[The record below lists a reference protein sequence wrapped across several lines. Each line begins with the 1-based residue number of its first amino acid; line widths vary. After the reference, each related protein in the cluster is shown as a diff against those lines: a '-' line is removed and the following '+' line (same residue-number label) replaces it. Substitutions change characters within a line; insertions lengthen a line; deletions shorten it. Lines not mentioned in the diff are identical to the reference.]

1 MNSRNRSLLISSAV
15 VGLVCGVAL
24 TQQQVKA
31 ATEDPAASSEKVV
44 EVQASGSKTEAD
56 TSVNDSNGVTN
67 VDAIN
72 SNSNSGNEENSSTNE
87 STEVDKN
94 GANTKSTEGKH
105 QVSTKASQSGE
116 LIDQGTW
123 GTSKWEY
130 AKEGDDYVLHVHEGT
145 LGKNFYDP
153 SNYTITGFV
162 NLNSNFRTQ
171 LTKIKFDSGVIAN
184 QYSQGLFCGLTNLTS
199 IEGMTNLNTSSVTTM
214 SSMFRDCSSLTDLDL
229 SSFDTSAVIDMSY
242 MFSDCTNLQKLDL
255 SHLNTSKLIKMNSM
269 FSNCNGLVDINFNN
283 IDTSNVTD
291 MNYMFS
297 RCTSIPKL
305 DLGSFNTSNVTDM
318 NSMFNG
324 CINLTKLNLDSF
336 NTSNVE
342 NMSYM
347 FYQCQSLSEVILKSF
362 DTSQVT
368 DMSSMFAD
376 CSSLQSLD
384 IDNFNTKNVTDMSW
398 MFSRCKELTNIDV
411 SHFNTS
417 NVENMSSMFSYCN
430 VLTSIKL
437 NNFDTSQVTIM
448 DYMFKGCS
456 SLTGLDL
463 GNFNTTNVKQ
473 MDSMFDG
480 CKNLS
485 DINLSSFNTEN
496 VNRMNCMFNGCE
508 SLSNLDLS
516 NFNTSKVASMYNMFA
531 GCKNLIDLNI
541 RTFDTSKVQYMQ
553 YMFSNCESIS
563 NLNLSSFNTVNAS
576 AMFDM
581 FSGCKNLRNLDLSNF
596 NISDST
602 SIFEMFSGCDNL
614 NHLVL
619 GENVV
624 LVNSNSFMGV
634 KLPKIDPKTGK
645 KIMWKATEGYQKG
658 RQYTSDDLVAL
669 LGRDQ
674 VTTYDWSNEKN
685 IIKTTTES
693 KTVTRLINIHQP
705 VGGVKSVEQT
715 AVISRE
721 VNTYDD
727 GTTDYGEWSKSQW
740 NACEIPTFAGYEAN
754 IKEIPAQVITD
765 QTTNQTIDVTY
776 GPAKQIVTIQYIDKG
791 NVIGTQQIR
800 GEIGEKIKP
809 NYEVPAG
816 YILVCPPTII
826 TVDKSGNQVV
836 KINVKHEIVKGTE
849 SRTVTRTINVHQPDG
864 SVTTTKQVV
873 TLSRSYTEDKATGQ
887 KTYASWRTGNWTRV
901 TVPKLKGYTASSAFV
916 PAEKV
921 TSDSQ
926 DQQVDIYYT
935 ADK

>member
-15 VGLVCGVAL
+15 AGLVCGVAL

-31 ATEDPAASSEKVV
+31 ATEDPVSSSEKVV
-44 EVQASGSKTEAD
+44 EVQAPGSKTEAD
-56 TSVNDSNGVTN
+56 TSVNDANGLT
-67 VDAIN
+67 DADAN
-72 SNSNSGNEENSSTNE
+72 SNSTSGSEINTTTNE

-94 GANTKSTEGKH
+94 VTNTQSTEAKQ
-105 QVSTKASQSGE
+105 QVSAKAGQGSE
-116 LIDQGTW
+116 VIDQGTW

-130 AKEGDDYVLHVHEGT
+130 TREGDDYVLHLHEGI
-145 LGKNFYDP
+145 LGSPNYSIEEYAGVGVGQLNANFKN
-153 SNYTITGFV
+153 
-162 NLNSNFRTQ
+162 Q

-184 QYSQGLFCGLTNLTS
+184 QNSTGLFYGLTNLRS
-199 IEGMTNLNTSSVTTM
+199 IEGLANLDTSNVTNM
-214 SSMFRDCSSLTDLDL
+214 SKMFRDSSNLTELDLSKFNTAKVTDMYAMFYGCTNLKSIDL
-229 SSFDTSAVIDMSY
+229 SSFDTS
-242 MFSDCTNLQKLDL
+242 K
-255 SHLNTSKLIKMNSM
+255 
-269 FSNCNGLVDINFNN
+269 
-283 IDTSNVTD
+283 VTD
-291 MNYMFS
+291 MM
-297 RCTSIPKL
+297 R
-305 DLGSFNTSNVTDM
+305 
-318 NSMFNG
+318 
-324 CINLTKLNLDSF
+324 
-336 NTSNVE
+336 
-342 NMSYM
+342 
-347 FYQCQSLSEVILKSF
+347 
-362 DTSQVT
+362 
-368 DMSSMFAD
+368 MFAG
-376 CSSLQSLD
+376 
-384 IDNFNTKNVTDMSW
+384 
-398 MFSRCKELTNIDV
+398 CKEMVNIDV

-417 NVENMSSMFSYCN
+417 NVTTMSQIFYGCE
-430 VLTSIKL
+430 KL
-437 NNFDTSQVTIM
+437 EELDLSNFDTSNVTDM
-448 DYMFKGCS
+448 SWMFDGCS
-456 SLTGLDL
+456 SLKTIDVS
-463 GNFNTTNVKQ
+463 NFNTSNVTK
-473 MDSMFDG
+473 MYAMFRGCSNLVSLDLSNFDNSKVTDMASMFYG
-480 CKNLS
+480 CSSLKN
-485 DINLSSFNTEN
+485 I
-496 VNRMNCMFNGCE
+496 
-508 SLSNLDLS
+508 DLS
-516 NFNTSKVASMYNMFA
+516 NFNTSNVTDMSRMFYN
-531 GCKNLIDLNI
+531 CLNLINLNLSNFDTSNVTAMSFMFDSCSSLKNI
-541 RTFDTSKVQYMQ
+541 NVSNFDTSKVTAMS
-553 YMFSNCESIS
+553 YMFNGCWNLIS
-563 NLNLSSFNTVNAS
+563 LNLGNFDTFNVTD
-576 AMFDM
+576 MKHM
-581 FSGCKNLRNLDLSNF
+581 FSGDDKLD
-596 NISDST
+596 
-602 SIFEMFSGCDNL
+602 
-614 NHLVL
+614 HLVL
-619 GENVV
+619 G
-624 LVNSNSFMGV
+624 VNTKFLDDTD
-634 KLPKIDPKTGK
+634 LPVNQANGK

-658 RQYTSDDLVAL
+658 KRYSSDELMAMP
-669 LGRDQ
+669 GRDQ

-887 KTYASWRTGNWTRV
+887 KTYASWRTGNWARV

-935 ADK
+935 ANK

>member
-15 VGLVCGVAL
+15 AGLVCGVAL

-44 EVQASGSKTEAD
+44 EVQAPGSKTETDA
-56 TSVNDSNGVTN
+56 NGNNSNGINDT
-67 VDAIN
+67 DASS
-72 SNSNSGNEENSSTNE
+72 SNSTSESAENSSTNQ

-94 GANTKSTEGKH
+94 VTNSQSTEAKQ
-105 QVSTKASQSGE
+105 QVSTKAGQGSE
-116 LIDQGTW
+116 VIDQGTW

-130 AKEGDDYVLHVHEGT
+130 TREGDDYVLHLHEGT
-145 LGKNFYDP
+145 LGLPKWYSDKFVSAGVGQLNANFKN
-153 SNYTITGFV
+153 
-162 NLNSNFRTQ
+162 Q

-184 QYSQGLFCGLTNLTS
+184 QDSAGLFCGLTNLKS
-199 IEGMTNLNTSSVTTM
+199 IEGLANLNTSNVT
-214 SSMFRDCSSLTDLDL
+214 SMYAMFQDCSNLTELDLSKFNTSKVINMYAMFYRCTNLNSLDL
-229 SSFDTSAVIDMSY
+229 SSFDTSKVTDMWR
-242 MFSDCTNLQKLDL
+242 MFSGCEKLFSIDVSHFDTSNVINMQDMFGSCKSLEELDL
-255 SHLNTSKLIKMNSM
+255 SNFETSKVTNMRDM
-269 FSNCNGLVDINFNN
+269 FYGCSSLKSINVSNF
-283 IDTSNVTD
+283 DTSNVTN
-291 MNYMFS
+291 MSWMFES
-297 RCTSIPKL
+297 CYSLKTI
-305 DLGSFNTSNVTDM
+305 DLSNFNTSNVTDM
-318 NSMFNG
+318 HSMFYS
-324 CINLTKLNLDSF
+324 CHSL
-336 NTSNVE
+336 E
-342 NMSYM
+342 NID
-347 FYQCQSLSEVILKSF
+347 LSHF
-362 DTSQVT
+362 DTSKVEEMTFMFNSCWSLT
-368 DMSSMFAD
+368 D
-376 CSSLQSLD
+376 LD
-384 IDNFNTKNVTDMSW
+384 LSNFDTSNVTDMS
-398 MFSRCKELTNIDV
+398 
-411 SHFNTS
+411 
-417 NVENMSSMFSYCN
+417 Y
-430 VLTSIKL
+430 
-437 NNFDTSQVTIM
+437 
-448 DYMFKGCS
+448 
-456 SLTGLDL
+456 
-463 GNFNTTNVKQ
+463 
-473 MDSMFDG
+473 
-480 CKNLS
+480 
-485 DINLSSFNTEN
+485 
-496 VNRMNCMFNGCE
+496 MFNGCW
-508 SLSNLDLS
+508 SLISLNLG
-516 NFNTSKVASMYNMFA
+516 N
-531 GCKNLIDLNI
+531 
-541 RTFDTSKVQYMQ
+541 FDTFNVTDMK
-553 YMFSNCESIS
+553 YMFSGDN
-563 NLNLSSFNTVNAS
+563 
-576 AMFDM
+576 
-581 FSGCKNLRNLDLSNF
+581 KLD
-596 NISDST
+596 
-602 SIFEMFSGCDNL
+602 
-614 NHLVL
+614 HLVL
-619 GENVV
+619 G
-624 LVNSNSFMGV
+624 VNTKFLDDTA
-634 KLPKIDPKTGK
+634 LPVNQANGK

-658 RQYTSDDLVAL
+658 KRYSSDELMAMP
-669 LGRDQ
+669 GRDQ

-715 AVISRE
+715 AVISRS

-754 IKEIPAQVITD
+754 IKEIPAQVVTD

-776 GPAKQIVTIQYIDKG
+776 GSAKQIVTIQYIDKG
-791 NVIGTQQIR
+791 NVIGTQQIS

-921 TSDSQ
+921 TNDSQ

>member
-15 VGLVCGVAL
+15 AGLVCGVAL

-44 EVQASGSKTEAD
+44 EVQVPGSKTETDA
-56 TSVNDSNGVTN
+56 NGNNSNGINDTN
-67 VDAIN
+67 ASS
-72 SNSNSGNEENSSTNE
+72 SNSTSGNEENSSTNE

-94 GANTKSTEGKH
+94 VTNSQSTEAKQ
-105 QVSTKASQSGE
+105 QVSTKAVQGSE
-116 LIDQGTW
+116 VIDQGTW

-130 AKEGDDYVLHVHEGT
+130 TREGDDYVLHLHEGT
-145 LGKNFYDP
+145 LGLPKWYSDKFVSAGVGQLNANFKN
-153 SNYTITGFV
+153 
-162 NLNSNFRTQ
+162 Q

-184 QYSQGLFCGLTNLTS
+184 QDSAGLFCGLTNLKS
-199 IEGMTNLNTSSVTTM
+199 IEGLPNLNTSNVT
-214 SSMFRDCSSLTDLDL
+214 SMYAMFQDCSNLTELDLSKFNTSKVINMYAMFYRCTNLNSLDL
-229 SSFDTSAVIDMSY
+229 SSFDTSKVTDMWR
-242 MFSDCTNLQKLDL
+242 MFSGCEKLFSIDVSHFDTSNVINMQDMFGSCNSLEELDL
-255 SHLNTSKLIKMNSM
+255 SNFETSKVTNMRDM
-269 FSNCNGLVDINFNN
+269 FYGCSSLKSINVSNF
-283 IDTSNVTD
+283 DTSNVTN
-291 MNYMFS
+291 MSWMFES
-297 RCTSIPKL
+297 CYSLKTI
-305 DLGSFNTSNVTDM
+305 DLSNFNTSNVTDM
-318 NSMFNG
+318 HSMFYS
-324 CINLTKLNLDSF
+324 CHSL
-336 NTSNVE
+336 E
-342 NMSYM
+342 NID
-347 FYQCQSLSEVILKSF
+347 LSHF
-362 DTSQVT
+362 DTSKVEEMTFMFNSCWSLT
-368 DMSSMFAD
+368 D
-376 CSSLQSLD
+376 LD
-384 IDNFNTKNVTDMSW
+384 LSNFDTSNVTDMS
-398 MFSRCKELTNIDV
+398 
-411 SHFNTS
+411 
-417 NVENMSSMFSYCN
+417 Y
-430 VLTSIKL
+430 
-437 NNFDTSQVTIM
+437 
-448 DYMFKGCS
+448 
-456 SLTGLDL
+456 
-463 GNFNTTNVKQ
+463 
-473 MDSMFDG
+473 
-480 CKNLS
+480 
-485 DINLSSFNTEN
+485 
-496 VNRMNCMFNGCE
+496 MFNGCW
-508 SLSNLDLS
+508 SLISLNLG
-516 NFNTSKVASMYNMFA
+516 N
-531 GCKNLIDLNI
+531 
-541 RTFDTSKVQYMQ
+541 FDTFNVTDMK
-553 YMFSNCESIS
+553 YMFSGDN
-563 NLNLSSFNTVNAS
+563 
-576 AMFDM
+576 
-581 FSGCKNLRNLDLSNF
+581 KLD
-596 NISDST
+596 
-602 SIFEMFSGCDNL
+602 
-614 NHLVL
+614 HLVL
-619 GENVV
+619 G
-624 LVNSNSFMGV
+624 VNTKFLDDTA
-634 KLPKIDPKTGK
+634 LPVNQANGT

-658 RQYTSDDLVAL
+658 KRYSSDELMAMP
-669 LGRDQ
+669 GRDQ

-715 AVISRE
+715 AVISRA

-754 IKEIPAQVITD
+754 IKEISAQVVTD

-887 KTYASWRTGNWTRV
+887 KTYASWRTGNWARV
-901 TVPKLKGYTASSAFV
+901 TVPKLKGYTASSAFI

>member
-15 VGLVCGVAL
+15 AGLVCGVAL

-44 EVQASGSKTEAD
+44 EVQAPGSKTEAD
-56 TSVNDSNGVTN
+56 TSVNDANGLT
-67 VDAIN
+67 DADA
-72 SNSNSGNEENSSTNE
+72 NSGSAENSSTNE
-87 STEVDKN
+87 SAEVDKN
-94 GANTKSTEGKH
+94 VTNSQSTEAKQ
-105 QVSTKASQSGE
+105 QVSAKADQGSE
-116 LIDQGTW
+116 IIDQGTW

-130 AKEGDDYVLHVHEGT
+130 TREGDDYVLHLHEGI
-145 LGKNFYDP
+145 LGSPNYSIEEYAGVGVGQINANFKN
-153 SNYTITGFV
+153 
-162 NLNSNFRTQ
+162 Q

-184 QYSQGLFCGLTNLTS
+184 QNSAGLFYGLTNLKS
-199 IEGMTNLNTSSVTTM
+199 IEGLANLDTSNVMNMRQMFQNCSNLTELDLSKLNTAKVTDM
-214 SSMFRDCSSLTDLDL
+214 YAMFYGCSNLKSIDL
-229 SSFDTSAVIDMSY
+229 SSFDTSAVIDMQR
-242 MFSDCTNLQKLDL
+242 MFD
-255 SHLNTSKLIKMNSM
+255 
-269 FSNCNGLVDINFNN
+269 G
-283 IDTSNVTD
+283 
-291 MNYMFS
+291 
-297 RCTSIPKL
+297 
-305 DLGSFNTSNVTDM
+305 
-318 NSMFNG
+318 
-324 CINLTKLNLDSF
+324 
-336 NTSNVE
+336 
-342 NMSYM
+342 
-347 FYQCQSLSEVILKSF
+347 
-362 DTSQVT
+362 
-368 DMSSMFAD
+368 
-376 CSSLQSLD
+376 
-384 IDNFNTKNVTDMSW
+384 
-398 MFSRCKELTNIDV
+398 CKEMVNIDV

-417 NVENMSSMFSYCN
+417 NVTTMSQIFYGCE
-430 VLTSIKL
+430 KL
-437 NNFDTSQVTIM
+437 EELDLSNFDTSNVTDM
-448 DYMFKGCS
+448 SWMFESCY
-456 SLTGLDL
+456 SLKT
-463 GNFNTTNVKQ
+463 
-473 MDSMFDG
+473 
-480 CKNLS
+480 
-485 DINLSSFNTEN
+485 I
-496 VNRMNCMFNGCE
+496 
-508 SLSNLDLS
+508 DLS
-516 NFNTSKVASMYNMFA
+516 NFNTSNVTEMYAMFR
-531 GCKNLIDLNI
+531 GCSNLVSLDLSN
-541 RTFDTSKVQYMQ
+541 FDTSKVTDIAS
-553 YMFSNCESIS
+553 MFNGC
-563 NLNLSSFNTVNAS
+563 SSL
-576 AMFDM
+576 
-581 FSGCKNLRNLDLSNF
+581 KNIDLSNF
-596 NISDST
+596 NT
-602 SIFEMFSGCDNL
+602 SNVTDMSWMFYNCLNLINLNLSNFDTFNVTDMRYMFSGDDKL

-619 GENVV
+619 G
-624 LVNSNSFMGV
+624 VNTKFSADTA
-634 KLPKIDPKTGK
+634 LPVNQANGK

-658 RQYTSDDLVAL
+658 KRYSSDELMAMP
-669 LGRDQ
+669 GRDQ
-674 VTTYDWSNEKN
+674 VTIYDWSNEKN

-715 AVISRE
+715 AVISRA

-754 IKEIPAQVITD
+754 IKEIPAQVVTD

-887 KTYASWRTGNWTRV
+887 KTYASWRTGNWARV

-935 ADK
+935 ANK

>member
-15 VGLVCGVAL
+15 AGLVCGVAL

-44 EVQASGSKTEAD
+44 EVQAPGSKTEAD
-56 TSVNDSNGVTN
+56 TSVNDANGLT
-67 VDAIN
+67 DADA
-72 SNSNSGNEENSSTNE
+72 NSGSAENSSTNE
-87 STEVDKN
+87 SAEVDKN
-94 GANTKSTEGKH
+94 VTNSQSTEAKQ
-105 QVSTKASQSGE
+105 QVSAKADQGSE
-116 LIDQGTW
+116 IIDQGTW

-130 AKEGDDYVLHVHEGT
+130 TREGDDYVLHLHEGI
-145 LGKNFYDP
+145 LGSPNYSIEEYAGVGVGQINANFKN
-153 SNYTITGFV
+153 
-162 NLNSNFRTQ
+162 Q

-184 QYSQGLFCGLTNLTS
+184 QNSAGLFYGLTNLKS
-199 IEGMTNLNTSSVTTM
+199 IEGLANLDTSNVMNMRQMFQNCSNLTELDLSKLNTAKVTDM
-214 SSMFRDCSSLTDLDL
+214 YAMFYGCSNLKSIDL
-229 SSFDTSAVIDMSY
+229 SSFDTSAVIDMQR
-242 MFSDCTNLQKLDL
+242 MFD
-255 SHLNTSKLIKMNSM
+255 
-269 FSNCNGLVDINFNN
+269 G
-283 IDTSNVTD
+283 
-291 MNYMFS
+291 
-297 RCTSIPKL
+297 
-305 DLGSFNTSNVTDM
+305 
-318 NSMFNG
+318 
-324 CINLTKLNLDSF
+324 
-336 NTSNVE
+336 
-342 NMSYM
+342 
-347 FYQCQSLSEVILKSF
+347 
-362 DTSQVT
+362 
-368 DMSSMFAD
+368 
-376 CSSLQSLD
+376 
-384 IDNFNTKNVTDMSW
+384 
-398 MFSRCKELTNIDV
+398 CKEMVNIDV

-417 NVENMSSMFSYCN
+417 NVTTMSQIFYGCE
-430 VLTSIKL
+430 KL
-437 NNFDTSQVTIM
+437 EELDLSNFDTSNVTDM
-448 DYMFKGCS
+448 SWMFESCY
-456 SLTGLDL
+456 SLKT
-463 GNFNTTNVKQ
+463 
-473 MDSMFDG
+473 
-480 CKNLS
+480 
-485 DINLSSFNTEN
+485 I
-496 VNRMNCMFNGCE
+496 
-508 SLSNLDLS
+508 DLS
-516 NFNTSKVASMYNMFA
+516 NFNTSNVTEMYAMFR
-531 GCKNLIDLNI
+531 GCSNLVSLDLSN
-541 RTFDTSKVQYMQ
+541 FDTSKVTDIAS
-553 YMFSNCESIS
+553 MFNGC
-563 NLNLSSFNTVNAS
+563 SSL
-576 AMFDM
+576 
-581 FSGCKNLRNLDLSNF
+581 KNIDLSNF
-596 NISDST
+596 NT
-602 SIFEMFSGCDNL
+602 SNVTDMSWMFYNCLNLINLNLSNFDTFNVTDMRYMFSGDDKL

-619 GENVV
+619 G
-624 LVNSNSFMGV
+624 VNTKFSADTA
-634 KLPKIDPKTGK
+634 LPVNQANGK

-658 RQYTSDDLVAL
+658 KRYSSDELMAMP
-669 LGRDQ
+669 GRDQ
-674 VTTYDWSNEKN
+674 VTIYDWSNEKN

-715 AVISRE
+715 AVISRS

-754 IKEIPAQVITD
+754 IKEISAQVVTD

-887 KTYASWRTGNWTRV
+887 KTYASWRTGNWARV

-926 DQQVDIYYT
+926 DQLVDIYYT

>member
-15 VGLVCGVAL
+15 AGLVCGVAL
-24 TQQQVKA
+24 THQQVKA

-44 EVQASGSKTEAD
+44 EVQAPGSKTEAD
-56 TSVNDSNGVTN
+56 TSVNDTNGLTDP
-67 VDAIN
+67 DA
-72 SNSNSGNEENSSTNE
+72 NSGSEENSSTNQ

-94 GANTKSTEGKH
+94 VTNSQSTEAKQ
-105 QVSTKASQSGE
+105 QVSTKTGQGNE

-130 AKEGDDYVLHVHEGT
+130 TREGDDYVLHLHEGI
-145 LGKNFYDP
+145 LGSPNYSIEEYAGVGVGQLNANFKN
-153 SNYTITGFV
+153 
-162 NLNSNFRTQ
+162 Q

-184 QYSQGLFCGLTNLTS
+184 QNSTGLFYGLTNLKS
-199 IEGMTNLNTSSVTTM
+199 IEGLANLDTSNVTNMSQMFQDSSNLTELDLSKLNTAKVTDMYAMFYGCTNLNS
-214 SSMFRDCSSLTDLDL
+214 LDL
-229 SSFDTSAVIDMSY
+229 SSFDTSAVTDMMR
-242 MFSDCTNLQKLDL
+242 MFAGCKKLTSVDV
-255 SHLNTSKLIKMNSM
+255 SNFNTSNVTRMTFM
-269 FSNCNGLVDINFNN
+269 FDRCSSLKNINVSNF
-283 IDTSNVTD
+283 DTSNVTIMPWMFNGCHSLKNIDVSNFDTSKVTD
-291 MNYMFS
+291 MSEMFGS
-297 RCTSIPKL
+297 CHSLENINLSNFNTSNVTNMSFMFDSCSSLKNINVSNFDTSKVTGMPWMFNGCHSL
-305 DLGSFNTSNVTDM
+305 MNIDLSNFNTSNVTDM
-318 NSMFNG
+318 YSMFNG
-324 CINLTKLNLDSF
+324 CWNLTD
-336 NTSNVE
+336 
-342 NMSYM
+342 
-347 FYQCQSLSEVILKSF
+347 
-362 DTSQVT
+362 
-368 DMSSMFAD
+368 
-376 CSSLQSLD
+376 
-384 IDNFNTKNVTDMSW
+384 
-398 MFSRCKELTNIDV
+398 
-411 SHFNTS
+411 
-417 NVENMSSMFSYCN
+417 
-430 VLTSIKL
+430 
-437 NNFDTSQVTIM
+437 
-448 DYMFKGCS
+448 
-456 SLTGLDL
+456 
-463 GNFNTTNVKQ
+463 
-473 MDSMFDG
+473 
-480 CKNLS
+480 
-485 DINLSSFNTEN
+485 
-496 VNRMNCMFNGCE
+496 
-508 SLSNLDLS
+508 LDLS
-516 NFNTSKVASMYNMFA
+516 H
-531 GCKNLIDLNI
+531 
-541 RTFDTSKVQYMQ
+541 FDTSKVKRMTF
-553 YMFSNCESIS
+553 MFNGCSDLVS
-563 NLNLSSFNTVNAS
+563 LNLSNFDTFNVTDMKY
-576 AMFDM
+576 MFGGDN
-581 FSGCKNLRNLDLSNF
+581 KLD
-596 NISDST
+596 
-602 SIFEMFSGCDNL
+602 
-614 NHLVL
+614 HLVL
-619 GENVV
+619 G
-624 LVNSNSFMGV
+624 VNTKFSADTA
-634 KLPKIDPKTGK
+634 LPVNQANGK

-658 RQYTSDDLVAL
+658 KRYSSDELMAM

-715 AVISRE
+715 AVISRA

-754 IKEIPAQVITD
+754 IKEIPAQVVTD

-791 NVIGTQQIR
+791 NVIGTQQIS

-921 TSDSQ
+921 TNDSQ

>member
-15 VGLVCGVAL
+15 AGLVCGVAL

-31 ATEDPAASSEKVV
+31 ATEDSAANSEKVV
-44 EVQASGSKTEAD
+44 EVQSPGSKTEVD
-56 TSVNDSNGVTN
+56 TSVNDTNGLTDP
-67 VDAIN
+67 DA
-72 SNSNSGNEENSSTNE
+72 NSGSEINTTTNE

-94 GANTKSTEGKH
+94 VTNSQSTEAKQ
-105 QVSTKASQSGE
+105 QVSAKADQGSE
-116 LIDQGTW
+116 IIDQGTW

-130 AKEGDDYVLHVHEGT
+130 TREGDDYVLHLHEGI
-145 LGKNFYDP
+145 LGSPNYSIEEYAGVGVGQLNANFKN
-153 SNYTITGFV
+153 
-162 NLNSNFRTQ
+162 Q

-184 QYSQGLFCGLTNLTS
+184 QNSTGLFYGLTNLKS
-199 IEGMTNLNTSSVTTM
+199 IEGLANLDTSNVTNMRQMFQDSSNLTELDLSKFNTAKVTDMYAMFYGCTNLKS
-214 SSMFRDCSSLTDLDL
+214 LDL
-229 SSFDTSAVIDMSY
+229 SSFDTS
-242 MFSDCTNLQKLDL
+242 K
-255 SHLNTSKLIKMNSM
+255 
-269 FSNCNGLVDINFNN
+269 
-283 IDTSNVTD
+283 VTD
-291 MNYMFS
+291 MWRMF
-297 RCTSIPKL
+297 
-305 DLGSFNTSNVTDM
+305 DG
-318 NSMFNG
+318 
-324 CINLTKLNLDSF
+324 
-336 NTSNVE
+336 
-342 NMSYM
+342 
-347 FYQCQSLSEVILKSF
+347 
-362 DTSQVT
+362 
-368 DMSSMFAD
+368 
-376 CSSLQSLD
+376 
-384 IDNFNTKNVTDMSW
+384 
-398 MFSRCKELTNIDV
+398 CKEMVNIDV

-417 NVENMSSMFSYCN
+417 NVTTMSQIFY
-430 VLTSIKL
+430 
-437 NNFDTSQVTIM
+437 
-448 DYMFKGCS
+448 
-456 SLTGLDL
+456 
-463 GNFNTTNVKQ
+463 
-473 MDSMFDG
+473 
-480 CKNLS
+480 
-485 DINLSSFNTEN
+485 
-496 VNRMNCMFNGCE
+496 GCE
-508 SLSNLDLS
+508 KLEELDLS
-516 NFNTSKVASMYNMFA
+516 NFDTSNVTNMSWMFESCSSLKTIDVSNFDTSNVTHMSFMFY
-531 GCKNLIDLNI
+531 GCYSLKNIDVSN
-541 RTFDTSKVQYMQ
+541 FDTSKVTSMSCMFDRCSSLKTIDVRNFNTSNVTNMAFMFGSCSSLKNINVSNFDTSKVTDMS
-553 YMFSNCESIS
+553 YMFE
-563 NLNLSSFNTVNAS
+563 
-576 AMFDM
+576 
-581 FSGCKNLRNLDLSNF
+581 GCWSLTDLDLSNF
-596 NISDST
+596 DTSKVEEMTFMFNGCWSLISLNLGNFDT
-602 SIFEMFSGCDNL
+602 FNVTDMKHMFSGDDKL
-614 NHLVL
+614 DHLVL
-619 GENVV
+619 G
-624 LVNSNSFMGV
+624 VNTKFSDDTD
-634 KLPKIDPKTGK
+634 LPVNQANGK

-658 RQYTSDDLVAL
+658 KRYSSDELMAMP
-669 LGRDQ
+669 GRDQ

-715 AVISRE
+715 AVISRS

-754 IKEIPAQVITD
+754 IKEIPAQVVTD

-887 KTYASWRTGNWTRV
+887 KTYASWRTGNWARV
-901 TVPKLKGYTASSAFV
+901 AVPKLKGYTASSAFV

-926 DQQVDIYYT
+926 DQLVDIYYT

>member
-15 VGLVCGVAL
+15 AGLVCGVAL

-31 ATEDPAASSEKVV
+31 ATEDSATSSEKVV
-44 EVQASGSKTEAD
+44 EVQAPGSKTEAD
-56 TSVNDSNGVTN
+56 TSVNDANGLT
-67 VDAIN
+67 DADA
-72 SNSNSGNEENSSTNE
+72 NSGSAENSSTNE

-94 GANTKSTEGKH
+94 VTNSQSTEAKQ
-105 QVSTKASQSGE
+105 QVSTKAGQGSE
-116 LIDQGTW
+116 VIDQGTW

-130 AKEGDDYVLHVHEGT
+130 TREGDDYVLHLHEGI
-145 LGKNFYDP
+145 LGSPNYSIEEYAGVGVGQLNTNFKN
-153 SNYTITGFV
+153 
-162 NLNSNFRTQ
+162 Q

-184 QYSQGLFCGLTNLTS
+184 QNSAGLFYGLTNLKS
-199 IEGMTNLNTSSVTTM
+199 IEGLANLDTSNVTNMRQMFQDSSNLTELDLSKFNTAKVTNMYAMFYRCTNLKS
-214 SSMFRDCSSLTDLDL
+214 LDL
-229 SSFDTSAVIDMSY
+229 SSFDTS
-242 MFSDCTNLQKLDL
+242 K
-255 SHLNTSKLIKMNSM
+255 
-269 FSNCNGLVDINFNN
+269 
-283 IDTSNVTD
+283 VTD
-291 MNYMFS
+291 MW
-297 RCTSIPKL
+297 R
-305 DLGSFNTSNVTDM
+305 
-318 NSMFNG
+318 
-324 CINLTKLNLDSF
+324 
-336 NTSNVE
+336 
-342 NMSYM
+342 M
-347 FYQCQSLSEVILKSF
+347 FYGCEKLIS
-362 DTSQVT
+362 
-368 DMSSMFAD
+368 
-376 CSSLQSLD
+376 
-384 IDNFNTKNVTDMSW
+384 
-398 MFSRCKELTNIDV
+398 IDV

-417 NVENMSSMFSYCN
+417 NVINMLEMFGSC
-430 VLTSIKL
+430 K
-437 NNFDTSQVTIM
+437 
-448 DYMFKGCS
+448 
-456 SLTGLDL
+456 SL
-463 GNFNTTNVKQ
+463 
-473 MDSMFDG
+473 
-480 CKNLS
+480 
-485 DINLSSFNTEN
+485 E
-496 VNRMNCMFNGCE
+496 E
-508 SLSNLDLS
+508 LDLS
-516 NFNTSKVASMYNMFA
+516 NFETSKVTNMRDMFY
-531 GCKNLIDLNI
+531 GCSSLKSINVSNFDTSNVTIMSWMFGSCYSLKNIDVSNFNTSNVTDMCAMFSGCRNLANLDLSH
-541 RTFDTSKVQYMQ
+541 FDTSKVEDMSF
-553 YMFSNCESIS
+553 MLEKCWDLTD
-563 NLNLSSFNTVNAS
+563 LNLSNFDTSNVTDMSYMFNGCWSLISLNLGN
-576 AMFDM
+576 FDTFNVTDMKHM
-581 FSGCKNLRNLDLSNF
+581 FSGDDKL
-596 NISDST
+596 
-602 SIFEMFSGCDNL
+602 G
-614 NHLVL
+614 HLVL
-619 GENVV
+619 G
-624 LVNSNSFMGV
+624 VNTKFSADTA
-634 KLPKIDPKTGK
+634 LPVNQANGK

-658 RQYTSDDLVAL
+658 KRYSSDELMAM

-715 AVISRE
+715 AVISRS

-754 IKEIPAQVITD
+754 IKEIPAQVVTD

-791 NVIGTQQIR
+791 NVIGTQQIS

-921 TSDSQ
+921 TNDSQ

>member
-15 VGLVCGVAL
+15 AGLVCGVAL

-31 ATEDPAASSEKVV
+31 ATEDSAASSEKVV
-44 EVQASGSKTEAD
+44 EVQAPGSKTEAD
-56 TSVNDSNGVTN
+56 TSVNDTNGLTDP
-67 VDAIN
+67 DA
-72 SNSNSGNEENSSTNE
+72 NSGSEENSSTNQ

-94 GANTKSTEGKH
+94 VTDTQSTEAKQ
-105 QVSTKASQSGE
+105 QVSVKASQGSE
-116 LIDQGTW
+116 IIDQGTW

-130 AKEGDDYVLHVHEGT
+130 TREGDDYVLHLHEGI
-145 LGKNFYDP
+145 LGSPNYSIEEYAGVGVGQLNANFKN
-153 SNYTITGFV
+153 
-162 NLNSNFRTQ
+162 Q

-184 QYSQGLFCGLTNLTS
+184 QNSTGLFYGLTNLKS
-199 IEGMTNLNTSSVTTM
+199 IEGLANLDTSNVTNMSQMFQDSSNLTELDLSKFKTSKVTNMYAMFYGCTNLNS
-214 SSMFRDCSSLTDLDL
+214 LDL
-229 SSFDTSAVIDMSY
+229 NSFDTSAVTDMMRMFAGCKKLTSIDVSN
-242 MFSDCTNLQKLDL
+242 F
-255 SHLNTSKLIKMNSM
+255 NTSNVISMTFMFDSCSSLKNINVSNFDTSKVTDMTSM
-269 FSNCNGLVDINFNN
+269 FEQCSSLKTIDVSNF
-283 IDTSNVTD
+283 DTSNVTD
-291 MNYMFS
+291 MYAMFRGCS
-297 RCTSIPKL
+297 NLGSL
-305 DLGSFNTSNVTDM
+305 DLSNFDTSKVTDMSGMFDRCSSLKTIDVSNFDTSNVTDM
-318 NSMFNG
+318 SFMFVSCYSLKN
-324 CINLTKLNLDSF
+324 IN
-336 NTSNVE
+336 
-342 NMSYM
+342 
-347 FYQCQSLSEVILKSF
+347 
-362 DTSQVT
+362 
-368 DMSSMFAD
+368 
-376 CSSLQSLD
+376 
-384 IDNFNTKNVTDMSW
+384 
-398 MFSRCKELTNIDV
+398 V
-411 SHFNTS
+411 S
-417 NVENMSSMFSYCN
+417 
-430 VLTSIKL
+430 
-437 NNFDTSQVTIM
+437 NFDTSKVTNM
-448 DYMFKGCS
+448 YAMFYDCWR
-456 SLTGLDL
+456 LTD
-463 GNFNTTNVKQ
+463 
-473 MDSMFDG
+473 
-480 CKNLS
+480 
-485 DINLSSFNTEN
+485 
-496 VNRMNCMFNGCE
+496 
-508 SLSNLDLS
+508 LDLS
-516 NFNTSKVASMYNMFA
+516 NF
-531 GCKNLIDLNI
+531 
-541 RTFDTSKVQYMQ
+541 DTSKVEEMTFMFYDCWSLISLNLGNFDTFNVTDMK
-553 YMFSNCESIS
+553 YMFSRDN
-563 NLNLSSFNTVNAS
+563 
-576 AMFDM
+576 
-581 FSGCKNLRNLDLSNF
+581 KLD
-596 NISDST
+596 
-602 SIFEMFSGCDNL
+602 
-614 NHLVL
+614 HLVL
-619 GENVV
+619 GINTKFSADTA
-624 LVNSNSFMGV
+624 LPVNQAN
-634 KLPKIDPKTGK
+634 GK

-658 RQYTSDDLVAL
+658 KRYSSDELMAMP
-669 LGRDQ
+669 GRDQ

-715 AVISRE
+715 AVISRA

-754 IKEIPAQVITD
+754 IKEIPAQVVTD

-887 KTYASWRTGNWTRV
+887 KTYASWRTGNWARV
-901 TVPKLKGYTASSAFV
+901 AVPKLKGYTASSAFI

>member
-15 VGLVCGVAL
+15 AGLVCGVAL

-44 EVQASGSKTEAD
+44 EVQAPGSKTEAD
-56 TSVNDSNGVTN
+56 TSVNDTNGLTDP
-67 VDAIN
+67 DA
-72 SNSNSGNEENSSTNE
+72 NSGSEENSSTNQ

-94 GANTKSTEGKH
+94 VTNSQSTEAKQ
-105 QVSTKASQSGE
+105 QVSTKAVQGSE
-116 LIDQGTW
+116 VIDQGTW

-130 AKEGDDYVLHVHEGT
+130 TREGDDYVLHLHEGT
-145 LGKNFYDP
+145 LGLPKWYSDKFAYAGVGQLNENFKN
-153 SNYTITGFV
+153 
-162 NLNSNFRTQ
+162 Q

-184 QYSQGLFCGLTNLTS
+184 QDSAGLFYGLTNLKS
-199 IEGMTNLNTSSVTTM
+199 IEGLANLDTSNVTNMRQMFQDSSNLTELDLSKFNTSKVTNMYNMFMGCTNLKS
-214 SSMFRDCSSLTDLDL
+214 LDL
-229 SSFDTSAVIDMSY
+229 SSFDTS
-242 MFSDCTNLQKLDL
+242 K
-255 SHLNTSKLIKMNSM
+255 
-269 FSNCNGLVDINFNN
+269 
-283 IDTSNVTD
+283 VTD
-291 MNYMFS
+291 MWRMFFG
-297 RCTSIPKL
+297 CEKL
-305 DLGSFNTSNVTDM
+305 IS
-318 NSMFNG
+318 
-324 CINLTKLNLDSF
+324 
-336 NTSNVE
+336 
-342 NMSYM
+342 
-347 FYQCQSLSEVILKSF
+347 
-362 DTSQVT
+362 
-368 DMSSMFAD
+368 
-376 CSSLQSLD
+376 
-384 IDNFNTKNVTDMSW
+384 
-398 MFSRCKELTNIDV
+398 IDV

-417 NVENMSSMFSYCN
+417 NVTTMSEMF
-430 VLTSIKL
+430 
-437 NNFDTSQVTIM
+437 F
-448 DYMFKGCS
+448 
-456 SLTGLDL
+456 
-463 GNFNTTNVKQ
+463 
-473 MDSMFDG
+473 G
-480 CKNLS
+480 CKKLEEV
-485 DINLSSFNTEN
+485 D
-496 VNRMNCMFNGCE
+496 V
-508 SLSNLDLS
+508 SN
-516 NFNTSKVASMYNMFA
+516 
-531 GCKNLIDLNI
+531 
-541 RTFDTSKVQYMQ
+541 FDTSKVTDMSSMFEQCYSLKTIDVSNFDTSNVTNMSWMFDGCYSLKNIDVSNFDTSKVTKMNSMFMGCSNLKSINVSNFDTSNVTDMSFMFDRCSSLKNINLSNFDTSKVTGMYSMFNGCRNLTDLDLSHFDTSKVEEMTFMFNGCWSLTDLNLSNFDTFNVTDMK
-553 YMFSNCESIS
+553 YMFSRDN
-563 NLNLSSFNTVNAS
+563 
-576 AMFDM
+576 
-581 FSGCKNLRNLDLSNF
+581 KLD
-596 NISDST
+596 
-602 SIFEMFSGCDNL
+602 
-614 NHLVL
+614 HLVL
-619 GENVV
+619 G
-624 LVNSNSFMGV
+624 VNTKFLADTD
-634 KLPKIDPKTGK
+634 LPVNQANGK

-658 RQYTSDDLVAL
+658 KRYSSDELMAMP
-669 LGRDQ
+669 GRDQ

-715 AVISRE
+715 AVISRL

-754 IKEIPAQVITD
+754 IKEIPAQVVTD

-887 KTYASWRTGNWTRV
+887 KTYASWRTGNWARV

>member
-1 MNSRNRSLLISSAV
+1 MNSRNRNLLISSAV
-15 VGLVCGVAL
+15 AGLVCGVAL

-31 ATEDPAASSEKVV
+31 ATENPVASSEKVV
-44 EVQASGSKTEAD
+44 EVQAPGSKTETDA
-56 TSVNDSNGVTN
+56 NGNNSNGINDT
-67 VDAIN
+67 DASS
-72 SNSNSGNEENSSTNE
+72 SNSNSGSEKNSFTNE

-94 GANTKSTEGKH
+94 GINTQSTEVKQ
-105 QVSTKASQSGE
+105 QVPVKAGQGSE
-116 LIDQGTW
+116 IIDQGTW

-130 AKEGDDYVLHVHEGT
+130 TREGDDYVLHLHEGT
-145 LGKNFYDP
+145 LGLPKWYSGKFTDVGIGQLNANFKN
-153 SNYTITGFV
+153 
-162 NLNSNFRTQ
+162 Q

-184 QYSQGLFCGLTNLTS
+184 QNSTGLFYGLTNLKS
-199 IEGMTNLNTSSVTTM
+199 IEGLANLDTSNVTNMSQMFQDSSNLTELDLSKLNTAKVTDM
-214 SSMFRDCSSLTDLDL
+214 YGMFYGCSNLKSIDL
-229 SSFDTSAVIDMSY
+229 SSFDTSAVIDMRR
-242 MFSDCTNLQKLDL
+242 MFD
-255 SHLNTSKLIKMNSM
+255 
-269 FSNCNGLVDINFNN
+269 G
-283 IDTSNVTD
+283 
-291 MNYMFS
+291 
-297 RCTSIPKL
+297 
-305 DLGSFNTSNVTDM
+305 
-318 NSMFNG
+318 
-324 CINLTKLNLDSF
+324 
-336 NTSNVE
+336 
-342 NMSYM
+342 
-347 FYQCQSLSEVILKSF
+347 
-362 DTSQVT
+362 
-368 DMSSMFAD
+368 
-376 CSSLQSLD
+376 
-384 IDNFNTKNVTDMSW
+384 
-398 MFSRCKELTNIDV
+398 CKEMVNIDV

-417 NVENMSSMFSYCN
+417 NVTTMSEIFCRCE
-430 VLTSIKL
+430 KL
-437 NNFDTSQVTIM
+437 EELDLSNFDTSNVT
-448 DYMFKGCS
+448 DVSWMFESCN
-456 SLTGLDL
+456 SLKTIDVS
-463 GNFNTTNVKQ
+463 NFNTSNVTD
-473 MDSMFDG
+473 MYAMFRG
-480 CKNLS
+480 CSNLVS
-485 DINLSSFNTEN
+485 LDLSNFDTSKVTD
-496 VNRMNCMFNGCE
+496 MASMFNGCSGLE
-508 SLSNLDLS
+508 NIDLS
-516 NFNTSKVASMYNMFA
+516 NFNTSNVTDMYSMFN
-531 GCKNLIDLNI
+531 GCWSLISLNLGN
-541 RTFDTSKVQYMQ
+541 FDT
-553 YMFSNCESIS
+553 
-563 NLNLSSFNTVNAS
+563 FNVTD
-576 AMFDM
+576 MKHM
-581 FSGCKNLRNLDLSNF
+581 FSGDDKLD
-596 NISDST
+596 
-602 SIFEMFSGCDNL
+602 
-614 NHLVL
+614 HLVL
-619 GENVV
+619 G
-624 LVNSNSFMGV
+624 VNTKFSDDTD
-634 KLPKIDPKTGK
+634 LPVNQANGK

-658 RQYTSDDLVAL
+658 KRYSSDELMAMP
-669 LGRDQ
+669 GRDQ

-715 AVISRE
+715 AVISRS

-754 IKEIPAQVITD
+754 IKEIPAQVVTD

-887 KTYASWRTGNWTRV
+887 KTYASWRTGNWARV
-901 TVPKLKGYTASSAFV
+901 TVPKLKGYTASIAFL

>member
-15 VGLVCGVAL
+15 AGLVCGVAL

-44 EVQASGSKTEAD
+44 EVQAPGSKTETDA
-56 TSVNDSNGVTN
+56 NGNNSNGINDT
-67 VDAIN
+67 DASS
-72 SNSNSGNEENSSTNE
+72 SNSTSESAENSSTNQ

-94 GANTKSTEGKH
+94 VTNSQSTEAKQ
-105 QVSTKASQSGE
+105 QVSTKAVQGSE
-116 LIDQGTW
+116 VIDQGTW

-130 AKEGDDYVLHVHEGT
+130 TREGDDYVLHLHEGT
-145 LGKNFYDP
+145 LGLPKWYSDKFVSAGVGQLNANFKN
-153 SNYTITGFV
+153 
-162 NLNSNFRTQ
+162 Q

-184 QYSQGLFCGLTNLTS
+184 QDSAGLFCGLTNLKS
-199 IEGMTNLNTSSVTTM
+199 IEGLANLNTSNVT
-214 SSMFRDCSSLTDLDL
+214 SMYAMFQDCSNLTELDLSKFNTSKVINMYAMFYRCTNLNSLDL
-229 SSFDTSAVIDMSY
+229 SSFDTSKVTDMWR
-242 MFSDCTNLQKLDL
+242 MFSGCEKLFSIDVSHFDTSNVINMQDMFGSCKSLEELDL
-255 SHLNTSKLIKMNSM
+255 SNFETSKVTNMRDM
-269 FSNCNGLVDINFNN
+269 FYGCSSLKSINVSNF
-283 IDTSNVTD
+283 DTSNVTN
-291 MNYMFS
+291 MSWMFES
-297 RCTSIPKL
+297 CYSLKTI
-305 DLGSFNTSNVTDM
+305 DLSNFNTSNVTDM
-318 NSMFNG
+318 HSMFYS
-324 CINLTKLNLDSF
+324 CHSL
-336 NTSNVE
+336 E
-342 NMSYM
+342 NID
-347 FYQCQSLSEVILKSF
+347 LSHF
-362 DTSQVT
+362 DTSKVEEMTFMFNSCWSLT
-368 DMSSMFAD
+368 D
-376 CSSLQSLD
+376 LD
-384 IDNFNTKNVTDMSW
+384 LSNFDTSNVTDMS
-398 MFSRCKELTNIDV
+398 
-411 SHFNTS
+411 
-417 NVENMSSMFSYCN
+417 Y
-430 VLTSIKL
+430 
-437 NNFDTSQVTIM
+437 
-448 DYMFKGCS
+448 
-456 SLTGLDL
+456 
-463 GNFNTTNVKQ
+463 
-473 MDSMFDG
+473 
-480 CKNLS
+480 
-485 DINLSSFNTEN
+485 
-496 VNRMNCMFNGCE
+496 MFNGCW
-508 SLSNLDLS
+508 SLISLNLG
-516 NFNTSKVASMYNMFA
+516 N
-531 GCKNLIDLNI
+531 
-541 RTFDTSKVQYMQ
+541 FDTFNVTDMK
-553 YMFSNCESIS
+553 YMFSGDN
-563 NLNLSSFNTVNAS
+563 
-576 AMFDM
+576 
-581 FSGCKNLRNLDLSNF
+581 KLD
-596 NISDST
+596 
-602 SIFEMFSGCDNL
+602 
-614 NHLVL
+614 HLVL
-619 GENVV
+619 G
-624 LVNSNSFMGV
+624 VNTKFLDDTA
-634 KLPKIDPKTGK
+634 LPVNQANGK

-658 RQYTSDDLVAL
+658 KRYSSDELMAMP
-669 LGRDQ
+669 GRDQ

-715 AVISRE
+715 AVISRS

-754 IKEIPAQVITD
+754 IKEIPAQVVTD

-791 NVIGTQQIR
+791 NVIGTQQIS

-887 KTYASWRTGNWTRV
+887 KTYASWRTGNWARV
-901 TVPKLKGYTASSAFV
+901 TVPKLKGYTASSAFI

>member
-15 VGLVCGVAL
+15 AGLVCGVAL

-44 EVQASGSKTEAD
+44 EVQAPGSKTEAD
-56 TSVNDSNGVTN
+56 TSVNDANGLT
-67 VDAIN
+67 DADA
-72 SNSNSGNEENSSTNE
+72 NSGSAENSSTNE
-87 STEVDKN
+87 SAEVDKN
-94 GANTKSTEGKH
+94 VTNSQSTEAKQ
-105 QVSTKASQSGE
+105 QVSAKADQGSE
-116 LIDQGTW
+116 IIDQGTW

-130 AKEGDDYVLHVHEGT
+130 TREGDDYVLHLHEGI
-145 LGKNFYDP
+145 LGSPNYSIEEYAGVGVGQINANFKN
-153 SNYTITGFV
+153 
-162 NLNSNFRTQ
+162 Q

-184 QYSQGLFCGLTNLTS
+184 QNSAGLFYGLTNLKS
-199 IEGMTNLNTSSVTTM
+199 IEGLANLDTSNVMNMRQMFQNCSNLTELDLSKLNTAKVTDM
-214 SSMFRDCSSLTDLDL
+214 YAMFYGCSNLKSIDL
-229 SSFDTSAVIDMSY
+229 SSFDTSAVIDMQR
-242 MFSDCTNLQKLDL
+242 MFD
-255 SHLNTSKLIKMNSM
+255 
-269 FSNCNGLVDINFNN
+269 G
-283 IDTSNVTD
+283 
-291 MNYMFS
+291 
-297 RCTSIPKL
+297 
-305 DLGSFNTSNVTDM
+305 
-318 NSMFNG
+318 
-324 CINLTKLNLDSF
+324 
-336 NTSNVE
+336 
-342 NMSYM
+342 
-347 FYQCQSLSEVILKSF
+347 
-362 DTSQVT
+362 
-368 DMSSMFAD
+368 
-376 CSSLQSLD
+376 
-384 IDNFNTKNVTDMSW
+384 
-398 MFSRCKELTNIDV
+398 CKEMVNIDV

-417 NVENMSSMFSYCN
+417 NVTTMSQIFYGCE
-430 VLTSIKL
+430 KL
-437 NNFDTSQVTIM
+437 EELDLSNFDTSNVTDM
-448 DYMFKGCS
+448 SWMFESCY
-456 SLTGLDL
+456 SLKT
-463 GNFNTTNVKQ
+463 
-473 MDSMFDG
+473 
-480 CKNLS
+480 
-485 DINLSSFNTEN
+485 I
-496 VNRMNCMFNGCE
+496 
-508 SLSNLDLS
+508 DLS
-516 NFNTSKVASMYNMFA
+516 NFNTSNVTEMYAMFR
-531 GCKNLIDLNI
+531 GCSNLVSLDLSN
-541 RTFDTSKVQYMQ
+541 FDTSKVTDIAS
-553 YMFSNCESIS
+553 MFNGC
-563 NLNLSSFNTVNAS
+563 SSL
-576 AMFDM
+576 
-581 FSGCKNLRNLDLSNF
+581 KNIDLSNF
-596 NISDST
+596 NT
-602 SIFEMFSGCDNL
+602 SNVTDMSWMFYNCLNLINLNLSNFDTFNVTDMRYMFSGDDKL

-619 GENVV
+619 G
-624 LVNSNSFMGV
+624 VNTKFSADTA
-634 KLPKIDPKTGK
+634 LPVNQANGK

-658 RQYTSDDLVAL
+658 KRYSSDELMAMP
-669 LGRDQ
+669 GRDQ
-674 VTTYDWSNEKN
+674 VTIYDWSNEKN

-715 AVISRE
+715 AVISRS

-754 IKEIPAQVITD
+754 IKEIPAQVVTD

-887 KTYASWRTGNWTRV
+887 KTYASWRTGNWARV

-926 DQQVDIYYT
+926 DQLVDIYYT

>member
-15 VGLVCGVAL
+15 AGLVCGVAL

-44 EVQASGSKTEAD
+44 EVQAPGSKTEAD
-56 TSVNDSNGVTN
+56 TNGNNSNGINDT
-67 VDAIN
+67 DASS
-72 SNSNSGNEENSSTNE
+72 SNSNSGSEKNSFTNE

-94 GANTKSTEGKH
+94 GINTQSTEVKQ
-105 QVSTKASQSGE
+105 QVPVKAGQGSE
-116 LIDQGTW
+116 IIDQGTW

-130 AKEGDDYVLHVHEGT
+130 TREGDDYVLHLHEGT
-145 LGKNFYDP
+145 LGLPKWYSGKFTDVGIGQLNANFKN
-153 SNYTITGFV
+153 
-162 NLNSNFRTQ
+162 Q

-184 QYSQGLFCGLTNLTS
+184 QNSTGLFYGLTNLKS
-199 IEGMTNLNTSSVTTM
+199 IEGLANLDTSNVTNMRQMFQDSSNLTELDLSKFNTAKVTDMYAMFYGCTNLKSI
-214 SSMFRDCSSLTDLDL
+214 DL
-229 SSFDTSAVIDMSY
+229 SSFDTSAVIDMRR
-242 MFSDCTNLQKLDL
+242 MFD
-255 SHLNTSKLIKMNSM
+255 
-269 FSNCNGLVDINFNN
+269 G
-283 IDTSNVTD
+283 
-291 MNYMFS
+291 
-297 RCTSIPKL
+297 
-305 DLGSFNTSNVTDM
+305 
-318 NSMFNG
+318 
-324 CINLTKLNLDSF
+324 
-336 NTSNVE
+336 
-342 NMSYM
+342 
-347 FYQCQSLSEVILKSF
+347 
-362 DTSQVT
+362 
-368 DMSSMFAD
+368 
-376 CSSLQSLD
+376 
-384 IDNFNTKNVTDMSW
+384 
-398 MFSRCKELTNIDV
+398 CKEMVNIDV

-417 NVENMSSMFSYCN
+417 NVTTMSEIFCRCE
-430 VLTSIKL
+430 KL
-437 NNFDTSQVTIM
+437 EELDLSNFDTSNVT
-448 DYMFKGCS
+448 DVSWMFESCNSLKTIDVSNFNTSNVTDMYAMFRGCSNLVSLDLSNFDTSKVTDMASMFNGCS
-456 SLTGLDL
+456 SL
-463 GNFNTTNVKQ
+463 
-473 MDSMFDG
+473 
-480 CKNLS
+480 
-485 DINLSSFNTEN
+485 EN
-496 VNRMNCMFNGCE
+496 I
-508 SLSNLDLS
+508 DLS
-516 NFNTSKVASMYNMFA
+516 NFNTSNVTDMYSMFN
-531 GCKNLIDLNI
+531 GCWSLISLNLGN
-541 RTFDTSKVQYMQ
+541 FDT
-553 YMFSNCESIS
+553 
-563 NLNLSSFNTVNAS
+563 FNVTD
-576 AMFDM
+576 MKHM
-581 FSGCKNLRNLDLSNF
+581 FSGDDKL
-596 NISDST
+596 
-602 SIFEMFSGCDNL
+602 G
-614 NHLVL
+614 HLVL
-619 GENVV
+619 GINTKF
-624 LVNSNSFMGV
+624 LDDTALPVNQAN
-634 KLPKIDPKTGK
+634 GK

-658 RQYTSDDLVAL
+658 KRYSSDELMAM

-715 AVISRE
+715 AVISRL

-754 IKEIPAQVITD
+754 IKEIPAQVVTD

-887 KTYASWRTGNWTRV
+887 KTYASWRTGNWARV

-926 DQQVDIYYT
+926 DQLVDIYYT

>member
-15 VGLVCGVAL
+15 AGLVCGVAL

-31 ATEDPAASSEKVV
+31 ATEDSAANSEKVV
-44 EVQASGSKTEAD
+44 EVQSPGSKTEAD
-56 TSVNDSNGVTN
+56 KSVNDANGLT
-67 VDAIN
+67 DADAN
-72 SNSNSGNEENSSTNE
+72 SNSTSGSEINTTTNE

-94 GANTKSTEGKH
+94 VTNTQSTEAKQ
-105 QVSTKASQSGE
+105 QVSAKAGQGSE
-116 LIDQGTW
+116 VIDQGTW

-130 AKEGDDYVLHVHEGT
+130 TREGDDYVLHLHEGT
-145 LGKNFYDP
+145 LGLPKWYSDKFAYAGVGQLNENFKN
-153 SNYTITGFV
+153 
-162 NLNSNFRTQ
+162 Q

-184 QYSQGLFCGLTNLTS
+184 QNSAGLFYGLTNLKS
-199 IEGMTNLNTSSVTTM
+199 IEGLANLDTSNVTNMRQMFEDSSNLTELDLSKFNTSKVTNMYNMFMGCTNLNS
-214 SSMFRDCSSLTDLDL
+214 LDL
-229 SSFDTSAVIDMSY
+229 SSFDTS
-242 MFSDCTNLQKLDL
+242 K
-255 SHLNTSKLIKMNSM
+255 
-269 FSNCNGLVDINFNN
+269 
-283 IDTSNVTD
+283 VTD
-291 MNYMFS
+291 MLRMFFG
-297 RCTSIPKL
+297 CEKL
-305 DLGSFNTSNVTDM
+305 SNIDISHFNTSNVTTM
-318 NSMFNG
+318 SQIFFG
-324 CINLTKLNLDSF
+324 CKKL
-336 NTSNVE
+336 E
-342 NMSYM
+342 
-347 FYQCQSLSEVILKSF
+347 EVDVSSF
-362 DTSQVT
+362 DTSKVT
-368 DMSSMFAD
+368 DMSWMFEQ
-376 CSSLQSLD
+376 CYSLKT
-384 IDNFNTKNVTDMSW
+384 IDVSNFDTSNVTDMSW
-398 MFSRCKELTNIDV
+398 MFDGCYSLKNIDV
-411 SHFNTS
+411 S
-417 NVENMSSMFSYCN
+417 
-430 VLTSIKL
+430 
-437 NNFDTSQVTIM
+437 NFDTSKVTKM
-448 DYMFKGCS
+448 NSMFMGCSNLKSINVSNFDTSNVTDMSFMFDSCS
-456 SLTGLDL
+456 SLKNINVS
-463 GNFNTTNVKQ
+463 NFDTSNVTD
-473 MDSMFDG
+473 MSFMFDS
-480 CKNLS
+480 CSSLKN
-485 DINLSSFNTEN
+485 INVSNFDTSKVTD
-496 VNRMNCMFNGCE
+496 MYSMFNGCW
-508 SLSNLDLS
+508 SLTDLDLS
-516 NFNTSKVASMYNMFA
+516 NF
-531 GCKNLIDLNI
+531 D
-541 RTFDTSKVQYMQ
+541 TFNVTDMK
-553 YMFSNCESIS
+553 YMFSRDN
-563 NLNLSSFNTVNAS
+563 
-576 AMFDM
+576 
-581 FSGCKNLRNLDLSNF
+581 KLD
-596 NISDST
+596 
-602 SIFEMFSGCDNL
+602 
-614 NHLVL
+614 HLVL
-619 GENVV
+619 G
-624 LVNSNSFMGV
+624 VNTKFSDDTD
-634 KLPKIDPKTGK
+634 LPVNQANGK

-658 RQYTSDDLVAL
+658 KRYSSDELMAMP
-669 LGRDQ
+669 GRDQ

-715 AVISRE
+715 AVISRA

-740 NACEIPTFAGYEAN
+740 NACEIPTFTGYEAN
-754 IKEIPAQVITD
+754 IKEIPAQVVTD

-887 KTYASWRTGNWTRV
+887 KTYASWRTGNWARV

>member
-15 VGLVCGVAL
+15 AGLVCGVAL

-31 ATEDPAASSEKVV
+31 ATEDSAASSEKVV
-44 EVQASGSKTEAD
+44 EVQAPGSKTEAD
-56 TSVNDSNGVTN
+56 TSVNDTNGLTDP
-67 VDAIN
+67 DA
-72 SNSNSGNEENSSTNE
+72 NSGSEENSSTNK

-94 GANTKSTEGKH
+94 VTDTQSTEAKQ
-105 QVSTKASQSGE
+105 QVSVKASQGSE
-116 LIDQGTW
+116 IIDQGTW

-130 AKEGDDYVLHVHEGT
+130 TREGDDYVLHLHEGI
-145 LGKNFYDP
+145 LGSPNYSIEEYAGVGVGQLNANFKN
-153 SNYTITGFV
+153 
-162 NLNSNFRTQ
+162 Q

-184 QYSQGLFCGLTNLTS
+184 QNSAGLFYGLTNLKS
-199 IEGMTNLNTSSVTTM
+199 IEGLANLDTSNVTNMSQMFQDSSNLTELDLSKFKTSKVTNMYAMFYGCTNLNS
-214 SSMFRDCSSLTDLDL
+214 LDL
-229 SSFDTSAVIDMSY
+229 NSFDTSAVTDMMRMFAGCKKLTSIDVSN
-242 MFSDCTNLQKLDL
+242 F
-255 SHLNTSKLIKMNSM
+255 NTSNVISMTFMFDSCSSLKNINVSNFDTSKVTDMTSM
-269 FSNCNGLVDINFNN
+269 FEQCSSLKTIDVSNF
-283 IDTSNVTD
+283 DTSNVTD
-291 MNYMFS
+291 MYAMFRGCS
-297 RCTSIPKL
+297 NLGSL
-305 DLGSFNTSNVTDM
+305 DLSNFDTSKVTDMSGMFDRCSSLKTIDVSNFDTSNVTDM
-318 NSMFNG
+318 SFMFVSCYSLKN
-324 CINLTKLNLDSF
+324 IN
-336 NTSNVE
+336 
-342 NMSYM
+342 
-347 FYQCQSLSEVILKSF
+347 
-362 DTSQVT
+362 
-368 DMSSMFAD
+368 
-376 CSSLQSLD
+376 
-384 IDNFNTKNVTDMSW
+384 
-398 MFSRCKELTNIDV
+398 V
-411 SHFNTS
+411 S
-417 NVENMSSMFSYCN
+417 
-430 VLTSIKL
+430 
-437 NNFDTSQVTIM
+437 NFDTSKVTNM
-448 DYMFKGCS
+448 YAMFYDCWR
-456 SLTGLDL
+456 LTD
-463 GNFNTTNVKQ
+463 
-473 MDSMFDG
+473 
-480 CKNLS
+480 
-485 DINLSSFNTEN
+485 
-496 VNRMNCMFNGCE
+496 
-508 SLSNLDLS
+508 LDLS
-516 NFNTSKVASMYNMFA
+516 NF
-531 GCKNLIDLNI
+531 
-541 RTFDTSKVQYMQ
+541 DTSKVEEMTFMFYDCWSLISLNLGNFDTFNVTDMK
-553 YMFSNCESIS
+553 YMFSRDN
-563 NLNLSSFNTVNAS
+563 
-576 AMFDM
+576 
-581 FSGCKNLRNLDLSNF
+581 KLD
-596 NISDST
+596 
-602 SIFEMFSGCDNL
+602 
-614 NHLVL
+614 HLVL
-619 GENVV
+619 GINTKFSADTA
-624 LVNSNSFMGV
+624 LPVNQAN
-634 KLPKIDPKTGK
+634 GK

-658 RQYTSDDLVAL
+658 KRYSSDELMAMP
-669 LGRDQ
+669 GRDQ

-715 AVISRE
+715 AVISRS

-754 IKEIPAQVITD
+754 IKEISAQVVTD

-864 SVTTTKQVV
+864 LVTTTKQVV

-887 KTYASWRTGNWTRV
+887 KTYASWRTGNWARV

>member
-15 VGLVCGVAL
+15 AGLVCGVAL

-31 ATEDPAASSEKVV
+31 ATEDSAASSEKVV
-44 EVQASGSKTEAD
+44 EVQAPGSKTEAD
-56 TSVNDSNGVTN
+56 TSVNDTNGLTDP
-67 VDAIN
+67 DA
-72 SNSNSGNEENSSTNE
+72 NSGSEENSSTNQ

-94 GANTKSTEGKH
+94 VTDTQSTEAKQ
-105 QVSTKASQSGE
+105 QVSVKASQGSE
-116 LIDQGTW
+116 IIDQGTW

-130 AKEGDDYVLHVHEGT
+130 TREGDDYVLHLHEGI
-145 LGKNFYDP
+145 LGSPNYSIEEYAGVGVGQLNANFKN
-153 SNYTITGFV
+153 
-162 NLNSNFRTQ
+162 Q

-184 QYSQGLFCGLTNLTS
+184 QNSTGLFYGLTNLKS
-199 IEGMTNLNTSSVTTM
+199 IEGLANLDTSNVTNMSQMFQDSSNLTELDLSKLNTAKVTDMYAMFYGCTNLNS
-214 SSMFRDCSSLTDLDL
+214 LDL
-229 SSFDTSAVIDMSY
+229 SSFDTSAVTDMMR
-242 MFSDCTNLQKLDL
+242 MFAGCKKLTSVDV
-255 SHLNTSKLIKMNSM
+255 SNFNTSNVTRMTFM
-269 FSNCNGLVDINFNN
+269 FDRCSSLKNINVSNF
-283 IDTSNVTD
+283 DTSNVTIMPWMFNGCHSLKNIDVSNFDTSKVTD
-291 MNYMFS
+291 MSEMFGS
-297 RCTSIPKL
+297 CHSLENINLSNFNTSNVTNMSFMFDSCSSLKNINVSNFDTSKVTGMPWMFNGCHSLKNI
-305 DLGSFNTSNVTDM
+305 DLSNFNTSNVTDM
-318 NSMFNG
+318 YSMFNG
-324 CINLTKLNLDSF
+324 CWNLTD
-336 NTSNVE
+336 
-342 NMSYM
+342 
-347 FYQCQSLSEVILKSF
+347 
-362 DTSQVT
+362 
-368 DMSSMFAD
+368 
-376 CSSLQSLD
+376 
-384 IDNFNTKNVTDMSW
+384 
-398 MFSRCKELTNIDV
+398 
-411 SHFNTS
+411 
-417 NVENMSSMFSYCN
+417 
-430 VLTSIKL
+430 
-437 NNFDTSQVTIM
+437 
-448 DYMFKGCS
+448 
-456 SLTGLDL
+456 
-463 GNFNTTNVKQ
+463 
-473 MDSMFDG
+473 
-480 CKNLS
+480 
-485 DINLSSFNTEN
+485 
-496 VNRMNCMFNGCE
+496 
-508 SLSNLDLS
+508 LDLS
-516 NFNTSKVASMYNMFA
+516 H
-531 GCKNLIDLNI
+531 
-541 RTFDTSKVQYMQ
+541 FDTSKVKRMTFMFNGCSDLVSLNLSNFDTFNVTDMK
-553 YMFSNCESIS
+553 YMFSGDN
-563 NLNLSSFNTVNAS
+563 
-576 AMFDM
+576 
-581 FSGCKNLRNLDLSNF
+581 KLD
-596 NISDST
+596 
-602 SIFEMFSGCDNL
+602 
-614 NHLVL
+614 HLVL
-619 GENVV
+619 GINTKFSADTA
-624 LVNSNSFMGV
+624 LPVNQAN
-634 KLPKIDPKTGK
+634 GK

-658 RQYTSDDLVAL
+658 KRYSSDELMAMP
-669 LGRDQ
+669 GRDQ

-715 AVISRE
+715 AVISRA

-754 IKEIPAQVITD
+754 IKEIPAQVVTD

-887 KTYASWRTGNWTRV
+887 KTYASWRTGNWARV

>member
-15 VGLVCGVAL
+15 AGLVCGVAL

-31 ATEDPAASSEKVV
+31 ATEDPATSSEKVV
-44 EVQASGSKTEAD
+44 EVQAPGSKTEAD
-56 TSVNDSNGVTN
+56 TSVNDSNGLT
-67 VDAIN
+67 DADA
-72 SNSNSGNEENSSTNE
+72 NSGSEINTTTNE

-94 GANTKSTEGKH
+94 VTNRQSTEAKQ
-105 QVSTKASQSGE
+105 QVSIKAGQGSE
-116 LIDQGTW
+116 VIDQGTW

-130 AKEGDDYVLHVHEGT
+130 TREGDDYVLHLHEGT
-145 LGKNFYDP
+145 LGLPKWYSDKFAYAGVGQLNENFKN
-153 SNYTITGFV
+153 
-162 NLNSNFRTQ
+162 Q

-184 QYSQGLFCGLTNLTS
+184 QNSAGLFYGLTNLKS
-199 IEGMTNLNTSSVTTM
+199 IEGLENLDTSNVTNMRQMFEDSSNLTELDLSKFNTSKVTNMYNMFMGCTNLKS
-214 SSMFRDCSSLTDLDL
+214 LDL
-229 SSFDTSAVIDMSY
+229 SSFDTS
-242 MFSDCTNLQKLDL
+242 K
-255 SHLNTSKLIKMNSM
+255 
-269 FSNCNGLVDINFNN
+269 
-283 IDTSNVTD
+283 VTD
-291 MNYMFS
+291 MWRMFFG
-297 RCTSIPKL
+297 CEKL
-305 DLGSFNTSNVTDM
+305 IS
-318 NSMFNG
+318 
-324 CINLTKLNLDSF
+324 
-336 NTSNVE
+336 
-342 NMSYM
+342 
-347 FYQCQSLSEVILKSF
+347 
-362 DTSQVT
+362 
-368 DMSSMFAD
+368 
-376 CSSLQSLD
+376 
-384 IDNFNTKNVTDMSW
+384 
-398 MFSRCKELTNIDV
+398 IDV

-417 NVENMSSMFSYCN
+417 NVTTMSEMFLGCK
-430 VLTSIKL
+430 KL
-437 NNFDTSQVTIM
+437 EEVDVSNFDTSNVTDM
-448 DYMFKGCS
+448 SWMFEQCY
-456 SLTGLDL
+456 SLKTIDVS
-463 GNFNTTNVKQ
+463 NFDTSNVTD
-473 MDSMFDG
+473 MSWMFDG
-480 CKNLS
+480 CYSLKNIDVSNFDTSKVTKMNSMFMGCSNLKS
-485 DINLSSFNTEN
+485 INVSNFDTSNVTDMSFMFDSCSSLKNINVSNFNTSNVTDIHSMFYSCHSLEN
-496 VNRMNCMFNGCE
+496 IDLSHFDTSKVEEMTFMFNSCW
-508 SLSNLDLS
+508 SLTDLDLS
-516 NFNTSKVASMYNMFA
+516 NFDTFNVTDMKHMFR
-531 GCKNLIDLNI
+531 GDDK
-541 RTFDTSKVQYMQ
+541 
-553 YMFSNCESIS
+553 
-563 NLNLSSFNTVNAS
+563 
-576 AMFDM
+576 
-581 FSGCKNLRNLDLSNF
+581 LD
-596 NISDST
+596 
-602 SIFEMFSGCDNL
+602 
-614 NHLVL
+614 HLVL
-619 GENVV
+619 GINTKFSADTA
-624 LVNSNSFMGV
+624 LPVNQAN
-634 KLPKIDPKTGK
+634 GK

-658 RQYTSDDLVAL
+658 KRYSSDELMAMP
-669 LGRDQ
+669 GRDQ

-715 AVISRE
+715 AVISRA

-754 IKEIPAQVITD
+754 IKEIPAQVVTD

-887 KTYASWRTGNWTRV
+887 KTYASWRTGNWARV

-926 DQQVDIYYT
+926 DQLVDIYYT

>member
-15 VGLVCGVAL
+15 AGLVCGVAL

-44 EVQASGSKTEAD
+44 EVQAPGSKTEAD
-56 TSVNDSNGVTN
+56 TSVNDTNGLTDP
-67 VDAIN
+67 DA
-72 SNSNSGNEENSSTNE
+72 NSGSEENSSTNQ

-94 GANTKSTEGKH
+94 VTNSQSTEAKQ
-105 QVSTKASQSGE
+105 QVSTKAGQGSE
-116 LIDQGTW
+116 VIDQGTW

-130 AKEGDDYVLHVHEGT
+130 TREGDDYVLHLHEGT
-145 LGKNFYDP
+145 LGLPKWYSDKFAYAGVGQLNENFKN
-153 SNYTITGFV
+153 
-162 NLNSNFRTQ
+162 Q

-184 QYSQGLFCGLTNLTS
+184 QNSTGLFYGLTNLRS
-199 IEGMTNLNTSSVTTM
+199 IEGLENLDTSNVTSMRQMFQNCSNLTELDLSKLNTSKVTDM
-214 SSMFRDCSSLTDLDL
+214 YEMFYGCTNLKSIDL
-229 SSFDTSAVIDMSY
+229 SSFDTSAVIDMRR
-242 MFSDCTNLQKLDL
+242 MFD
-255 SHLNTSKLIKMNSM
+255 
-269 FSNCNGLVDINFNN
+269 G
-283 IDTSNVTD
+283 
-291 MNYMFS
+291 
-297 RCTSIPKL
+297 
-305 DLGSFNTSNVTDM
+305 
-318 NSMFNG
+318 
-324 CINLTKLNLDSF
+324 
-336 NTSNVE
+336 
-342 NMSYM
+342 
-347 FYQCQSLSEVILKSF
+347 
-362 DTSQVT
+362 
-368 DMSSMFAD
+368 
-376 CSSLQSLD
+376 
-384 IDNFNTKNVTDMSW
+384 
-398 MFSRCKELTNIDV
+398 CKEMVNIDV

-417 NVENMSSMFSYCN
+417 NVTTMSQIFY
-430 VLTSIKL
+430 
-437 NNFDTSQVTIM
+437 
-448 DYMFKGCS
+448 
-456 SLTGLDL
+456 
-463 GNFNTTNVKQ
+463 
-473 MDSMFDG
+473 
-480 CKNLS
+480 
-485 DINLSSFNTEN
+485 
-496 VNRMNCMFNGCE
+496 GCE
-508 SLSNLDLS
+508 KLEELDLS
-516 NFNTSKVASMYNMFA
+516 NFDTSNVTDMSWMFESCSSLKTIDVSNFNTSNVTEMYAMFR
-531 GCKNLIDLNI
+531 GCSNLVSLDLCN
-541 RTFDTSKVQYMQ
+541 FDTSKVTDMAS
-553 YMFSNCESIS
+553 MFNGCSSLKNIDIS
-563 NLNLSSFNTVNAS
+563 NFNTSNVTDMYSMFNGCWSLISLNLGNFDTFNVTD
-576 AMFDM
+576 MKHM
-581 FSGCKNLRNLDLSNF
+581 FSGDDKLD
-596 NISDST
+596 
-602 SIFEMFSGCDNL
+602 
-614 NHLVL
+614 HLVL
-619 GENVV
+619 G
-624 LVNSNSFMGV
+624 VNTKFSDDTD
-634 KLPKIDPKTGK
+634 LPVNQANGK

-658 RQYTSDDLVAL
+658 KRYSSDELMAMP
-669 LGRDQ
+669 GRDQ

-715 AVISRE
+715 AVISRA

-754 IKEIPAQVITD
+754 IKEIPAQVVTD

-791 NVIGTQQIR
+791 NVIGTQQIS

-887 KTYASWRTGNWTRV
+887 KTYASWRTGNWARV

>member
-15 VGLVCGVAL
+15 AGLVCGVAL

-31 ATEDPAASSEKVV
+31 ATEDSATSSEKVV
-44 EVQASGSKTEAD
+44 EVQAPGSKTEAD
-56 TSVNDSNGVTN
+56 TSVNDANGLT
-67 VDAIN
+67 DADA
-72 SNSNSGNEENSSTNE
+72 NSGSAENSSTNE

-94 GANTKSTEGKH
+94 VTNSQSTEAKQ
-105 QVSTKASQSGE
+105 QVSTKAGQGSE
-116 LIDQGTW
+116 VIDQGTW

-130 AKEGDDYVLHVHEGT
+130 TREGDDYVLHLHEGI
-145 LGKNFYDP
+145 LGSPNYSIEEYAGVGVGQLNTNFKN
-153 SNYTITGFV
+153 
-162 NLNSNFRTQ
+162 Q

-184 QYSQGLFCGLTNLTS
+184 QNSAGLFYGLTNLKS
-199 IEGMTNLNTSSVTTM
+199 IEGLANLDTSNVTNMRQMFQDSSNLTELDLSKFNTAKVTNMYAMFYRCTNLKS
-214 SSMFRDCSSLTDLDL
+214 LDL
-229 SSFDTSAVIDMSY
+229 SSFDTS
-242 MFSDCTNLQKLDL
+242 K
-255 SHLNTSKLIKMNSM
+255 
-269 FSNCNGLVDINFNN
+269 
-283 IDTSNVTD
+283 VTD
-291 MNYMFS
+291 MW
-297 RCTSIPKL
+297 R
-305 DLGSFNTSNVTDM
+305 
-318 NSMFNG
+318 
-324 CINLTKLNLDSF
+324 
-336 NTSNVE
+336 
-342 NMSYM
+342 M
-347 FYQCQSLSEVILKSF
+347 FYGCEKLIS
-362 DTSQVT
+362 
-368 DMSSMFAD
+368 
-376 CSSLQSLD
+376 
-384 IDNFNTKNVTDMSW
+384 
-398 MFSRCKELTNIDV
+398 IDV

-417 NVENMSSMFSYCN
+417 NVINMLEMFGSC
-430 VLTSIKL
+430 K
-437 NNFDTSQVTIM
+437 
-448 DYMFKGCS
+448 
-456 SLTGLDL
+456 SL
-463 GNFNTTNVKQ
+463 
-473 MDSMFDG
+473 
-480 CKNLS
+480 
-485 DINLSSFNTEN
+485 E
-496 VNRMNCMFNGCE
+496 E
-508 SLSNLDLS
+508 LDLS
-516 NFNTSKVASMYNMFA
+516 NFETSKVTNMRDMFY
-531 GCKNLIDLNI
+531 GCSSLKSINVSNFDTSNVTIMSWMFGSCYSLKNIDVSNFNTSNVTDMCAMFSGCRNLANLDLSH
-541 RTFDTSKVQYMQ
+541 FDTSKVEDMSFMLEKCWDLTDLNLSNFDTSNVTDMSYMFNGCWSLISLNLGNFDTFNVTDMK
-553 YMFSNCESIS
+553 YMFSGDN
-563 NLNLSSFNTVNAS
+563 
-576 AMFDM
+576 
-581 FSGCKNLRNLDLSNF
+581 KLD
-596 NISDST
+596 
-602 SIFEMFSGCDNL
+602 
-614 NHLVL
+614 HLVL
-619 GENVV
+619 G
-624 LVNSNSFMGV
+624 VNTKFLDDTA
-634 KLPKIDPKTGK
+634 LPVNQANGK

-658 RQYTSDDLVAL
+658 KRYSSDELMAM

-715 AVISRE
+715 AVISRS

-754 IKEIPAQVITD
+754 IKEIPAQVVTD

-791 NVIGTQQIR
+791 NVIGTQQIS

-921 TSDSQ
+921 TNDSQ

>member
-15 VGLVCGVAL
+15 AGLVCGVAL

-44 EVQASGSKTEAD
+44 EVQAPGSKTETDA
-56 TSVNDSNGVTN
+56 NGNNSNGINDT
-67 VDAIN
+67 DASS
-72 SNSNSGNEENSSTNE
+72 SNSNSESAENSSTNQ

-94 GANTKSTEGKH
+94 VTNSQSTEAKQ
-105 QVSTKASQSGE
+105 QVSTKAVQGSE
-116 LIDQGTW
+116 VIDQGTW

-130 AKEGDDYVLHVHEGT
+130 TREGDDYVLHLHEGT
-145 LGKNFYDP
+145 LGLPKWYSDKFVSAGVGQLNANFKN
-153 SNYTITGFV
+153 
-162 NLNSNFRTQ
+162 Q

-184 QYSQGLFCGLTNLTS
+184 QDSAGLFCGLTNLKS
-199 IEGMTNLNTSSVTTM
+199 IEGLANLNTSNVT
-214 SSMFRDCSSLTDLDL
+214 SMYAMFQDCSNLTELDLSKFNTSKVINMYAMFYRCTNLNSLDL
-229 SSFDTSAVIDMSY
+229 SSFDTSKVTDMWR
-242 MFSDCTNLQKLDL
+242 MFSGCEKLFSIDVSHFDTSNVINMQDMFGSCKSLEELDL
-255 SHLNTSKLIKMNSM
+255 SNFETSKVTNMRDM
-269 FSNCNGLVDINFNN
+269 FYGCSSLKSINVSNF
-283 IDTSNVTD
+283 DTSNVTN
-291 MNYMFS
+291 MSWMFES
-297 RCTSIPKL
+297 CYSLKTI
-305 DLGSFNTSNVTDM
+305 DLSNFNTSNVTDM
-318 NSMFNG
+318 HSMFYS
-324 CINLTKLNLDSF
+324 CHSL
-336 NTSNVE
+336 E
-342 NMSYM
+342 NID
-347 FYQCQSLSEVILKSF
+347 LSHF
-362 DTSQVT
+362 DTSKVEEMTFMFNSCWSLT
-368 DMSSMFAD
+368 D
-376 CSSLQSLD
+376 LD
-384 IDNFNTKNVTDMSW
+384 LSNFDTSNVTDMS
-398 MFSRCKELTNIDV
+398 
-411 SHFNTS
+411 
-417 NVENMSSMFSYCN
+417 Y
-430 VLTSIKL
+430 
-437 NNFDTSQVTIM
+437 
-448 DYMFKGCS
+448 
-456 SLTGLDL
+456 
-463 GNFNTTNVKQ
+463 
-473 MDSMFDG
+473 
-480 CKNLS
+480 
-485 DINLSSFNTEN
+485 
-496 VNRMNCMFNGCE
+496 MFNGCW
-508 SLSNLDLS
+508 SLISLNLG
-516 NFNTSKVASMYNMFA
+516 N
-531 GCKNLIDLNI
+531 
-541 RTFDTSKVQYMQ
+541 FDTFNVTDMK
-553 YMFSNCESIS
+553 YMFSGDN
-563 NLNLSSFNTVNAS
+563 
-576 AMFDM
+576 
-581 FSGCKNLRNLDLSNF
+581 KLD
-596 NISDST
+596 
-602 SIFEMFSGCDNL
+602 
-614 NHLVL
+614 HLVL
-619 GENVV
+619 G
-624 LVNSNSFMGV
+624 VNTKFLDDTA
-634 KLPKIDPKTGK
+634 LPVNQANGK

-658 RQYTSDDLVAL
+658 KRYSSDELMAMP
-669 LGRDQ
+669 GRDQ

-715 AVISRE
+715 AVISRS

-754 IKEIPAQVITD
+754 IKEIPAQVVTD

-887 KTYASWRTGNWTRV
+887 KTYASWRTGNWARV
-901 TVPKLKGYTASSAFV
+901 TVPKLKGYTASIAFL

>member
-15 VGLVCGVAL
+15 AGLVCGVAL

-44 EVQASGSKTEAD
+44 EVQVPGSKTETDA
-56 TSVNDSNGVTN
+56 NGNNSNGINDTN
-67 VDAIN
+67 ASS
-72 SNSNSGNEENSSTNE
+72 SNSTSGNEENSSTNE

-94 GANTKSTEGKH
+94 VTNSQSTEAKQ
-105 QVSTKASQSGE
+105 QVSTKAVQGSE
-116 LIDQGTW
+116 VIDQGTW

-130 AKEGDDYVLHVHEGT
+130 TREGDDYVLHLHEGT
-145 LGKNFYDP
+145 LGLPKWYSDKFVSAGVGQLNANFKN
-153 SNYTITGFV
+153 
-162 NLNSNFRTQ
+162 Q

-184 QYSQGLFCGLTNLTS
+184 QDSAGLFCGLTNLKS
-199 IEGMTNLNTSSVTTM
+199 IEGLPNLNTSNVT
-214 SSMFRDCSSLTDLDL
+214 SMYAMFQDCSNLTELDLSKFNTSKVINMYAMFYRCTNLNSLDL
-229 SSFDTSAVIDMSY
+229 SSFDTSKVTDMWR
-242 MFSDCTNLQKLDL
+242 MFSGCEKLFSIDVSHFDTSNVINMQDMFGSCNSLEELDL
-255 SHLNTSKLIKMNSM
+255 SNFETSKVTNMRDM
-269 FSNCNGLVDINFNN
+269 FYGCSSLKSINVSNF
-283 IDTSNVTD
+283 DTSNVTN
-291 MNYMFS
+291 MSWMFES
-297 RCTSIPKL
+297 CYSLKTI
-305 DLGSFNTSNVTDM
+305 DLSNFNTSNVTDM
-318 NSMFNG
+318 HSMFYS
-324 CINLTKLNLDSF
+324 CHSL
-336 NTSNVE
+336 E
-342 NMSYM
+342 NID
-347 FYQCQSLSEVILKSF
+347 LSHF
-362 DTSQVT
+362 DTSKVEEMTFMFNSCWSLT
-368 DMSSMFAD
+368 D
-376 CSSLQSLD
+376 LD
-384 IDNFNTKNVTDMSW
+384 LSNFDTSNVTDMS
-398 MFSRCKELTNIDV
+398 
-411 SHFNTS
+411 
-417 NVENMSSMFSYCN
+417 Y
-430 VLTSIKL
+430 
-437 NNFDTSQVTIM
+437 
-448 DYMFKGCS
+448 
-456 SLTGLDL
+456 
-463 GNFNTTNVKQ
+463 
-473 MDSMFDG
+473 
-480 CKNLS
+480 
-485 DINLSSFNTEN
+485 
-496 VNRMNCMFNGCE
+496 MFNGCW
-508 SLSNLDLS
+508 SLISLNLG
-516 NFNTSKVASMYNMFA
+516 N
-531 GCKNLIDLNI
+531 
-541 RTFDTSKVQYMQ
+541 FDTFNVTDMK
-553 YMFSNCESIS
+553 YMFSGDN
-563 NLNLSSFNTVNAS
+563 
-576 AMFDM
+576 
-581 FSGCKNLRNLDLSNF
+581 KLD
-596 NISDST
+596 
-602 SIFEMFSGCDNL
+602 
-614 NHLVL
+614 HLVL
-619 GENVV
+619 G
-624 LVNSNSFMGV
+624 VNTKFLDDTA
-634 KLPKIDPKTGK
+634 LPVNQANGT

-658 RQYTSDDLVAL
+658 KRYSSDELMAMP
-669 LGRDQ
+669 GRDQ

-715 AVISRE
+715 AVISRS

-754 IKEIPAQVITD
+754 IKEISAQVVTD

-887 KTYASWRTGNWTRV
+887 KTYASWRTGNWARV
-901 TVPKLKGYTASSAFV
+901 TVPKLKGYTASSAFI